1 MQGRENQQEYVF
13 LSMRK
18 ITFLLFSL
26 VAFSIATQAQSRLD
40 SVDITH
46 YSIHLRIK
54 QVDKTIAGYTDI
66 SIVSKKNNIQNV
78 TLDLLK
84 LQIDSVM
91 WDNAIATYQYNDT
104 ALRII
109 HASNFNT
116 GNTATIRVYYH
127 GNPVSDTKWGGFY
140 FTGVYAFNMGV
151 GFDAEPNSFGRVW
164 FPCYDD
170 FKSRATFDF
179 YITAENNLTANCN
192 GLLQSKTDI
201 GNGLS
206 TWHWKEIRRTPVY
219 LVSVAVAP
227 YASIKWTYK
236 SRVTNKNIPVELYA
250 LPADTAKMR
259 ASFKNMDSAIAIYED
274 IFGPYPFDRIG
285 YNIVPF
291 NGGAMEH
298 TGNIAYPLFAIDGNL
313 TYETMMAHE
322 FAHSWFGGLYNCATS
337 SDMWLNEGWANYC
350 EHLFTER
357 MYGREAF
364 LKAVRANHKSVIQF
378 AHLRENGYRSVSNMP
393 HAFTYGVHTYNK
405 GSDVI
410 HSLRGTNSL
419 MMQRM
424 QSNFRNHNQY
434 GWLPY
439 YSSWSAADFNQL
451 LSTRTSSTTQFDYS
465 VWYNATS
472 FPHFRIKTIGVQNL
486 SNDTDVT
493 IFIDRDPSLY
503 GDTADYYRQETRAVL
518 LKINVFG
525 KKWERV
531 DTFLFLDL
539 QWEMKLRLKFKPE
552 FVCLDFDEQ
561 LNDAVTSMYQ
571 TATQND
577 SLDFEEALMRLKI
590 NTCADSALVRVE
602 HHWYPADQRYC
613 KIPGLFVSNYRYWT
627 VDGIWPGNFNATAYI
642 TYDGRK
648 PVNFGA
654 TGYLDHTFIRKTE
667 DSLVLLYRPNAISDW
682 QLYSD
687 IVKTTGSKTD
697 KYGNIRINN
706 LKKGEY
712 ALGMYD
718 ISLGVPSVPPAPARK
733 INVFPNPSEGRL
745 HINWE
750 NMDAALVYISDITG
764 RNVAAVAPLKNAVSA
779 EISLT
784 HLPAGMYFV
793 SVRNSENVNFT
804 EKIILK

>member
-1 MQGRENQQEYVF
+1 VKGRENQQEYVF

-66 SIVSKKNNIQNV
+66 SVVSKKNNIQNV

-84 LQIDSVM
+84 LQVDSVM

-109 HASNFNT
+109 PASNFNT

-170 FKSRATFDF
+170 FKSRATYDF
-179 YITAENNLTANCN
+179 FITAENNLTANCN

-250 LPADTAKMR
+250 LPADTAKLL

-337 SDMWLNEGWANYC
+337 SDMWLNEGWAVYS
-350 EHLFTER
+350 EHLFIER
-357 MYGREAF
+357 MYGKEAF
-364 LKAVRANHKSVIQF
+364 KKAVRENLKEVLHF
-378 AHLRENGYRSVSNMP
+378 AHLQESGYRAVSGVP
-393 HAFTYGVHTYNK
+393 HAHTYGAHSYKK
-405 GSDVI
+405 GAVIAHNYRESLFSNNTKSDI
-410 HSLRGTNSL
+410 NLHR
-419 MMQRM
+419 
-424 QSNFRNHNQY
+424 F
-434 GWLPY
+434 
-439 YSSWSAADFNQL
+439 
-451 LSTRTSSTTQFDYS
+451 RTSSALPSYTHWNAQQFADIMMPGVTNNNYWYAARTLPDVAVRFTSKYQAGTSSYKVDLYPGINHLIAPSNLYNFPLCYTWFDSNRKRFDTCVYS
-465 VWYNATS
+465 HQPLT
-472 FPHFRIKTIGVQNL
+472 
-486 SNDTDVT
+486 
-493 IFIDRDPSLY
+493 
-503 GDTADYYRQETRAVL
+503 
-518 LKINVFG
+518 VFSAN
-525 KKWERV
+525 KV
-531 DTFLFLDL
+531 
-539 QWEMKLRLKFKPE
+539 E
-552 FVCLDFDEQ
+552 FVAINFEELINF
-561 LNDAVTSMYQ
+561 SI
-571 TATQND
+571 TAKNKEVYQND
-577 SLDFEEALMRLKI
+577 SVDFEEALMRLKI
-590 NTCADSALVRVE
+590 NTCTDSALVRVE

-627 VDGIWPGNFNATAYI
+627 VDGIWPSNFNATAYI

-697 KYGNIRINN
+697 KYGNIRISN

-718 ISLGVPSVPPAPARK
+718 VSLGEPSVPLVPTRK

-750 NMDAALVYISDITG
+750 NIDAALVCISDITG
-764 RNVAAVAPLKNAVSA
+764 RNVASVAPLKNAVSA